1 MAGPTTSP
9 PSTHLILLGAG
20 GHATVLAEVLQT
32 AGEPLLGLCA
42 PRPPTPG
49 LLTALP
55 YLGDDG
61 AAERH
66 HPDTVRLVNGLGS
79 TTGTT
84 ARAEIFRRF
93 REAGY
98 PFAEVCHPSAI
109 ISPSAHTGEG
119 LQALAGSLI
128 NSEARLGDN
137 VLINSHA
144 VVEHHCDIG
153 DHCHIASG
161 AVLCGNCQLEPGV
174 HVGAGA
180 VVKQG
185 VHIGTGAVI
194 AAGAVVITDVPPHTL
209 VAGVPARIK
218 RENLR

>member
-9 PSTHLILLGAG
+9 PSTNLILLGAG
-20 GHATVLAEVLQT
+20 GHATVLTEILQT
-32 AGEPLLGLCA
+32 VGTPLLGLCA
-42 PRPPTPG
+42 PHPPAPG

-55 YLGDDG
+55 YLGDDE
-61 AAERH
+61 AVEQHALDR
-66 HPDTVRLVNGLGS
+66 VRLINGLGS
-79 TTGTT
+79 SAGTT

-93 REAGY
+93 HEAGY
-98 PFAEVCHPSAI
+98 PFAEIRHPSAI
-109 ISPSAHTGEG
+109 ISPSARTGEG
-119 LQALAGSLI
+119 LQTLAGSLI

-153 DHCHIASG
+153 NHCHVASG
-161 AVLCGNCQLEPGV
+161 AVLCGDCQLGPGV

-185 VHIGTGAVI
+185 VRIGAGAVI